1 MQRTGTPDP
10 IVVVRARS
18 DDDLNAMIHVR
29 AAADPHSPRPRLDN
43 LRHNLAGN
51 PDLAYLVARAQ
62 DSPVGCGFVDV
73 SHASVARAH
82 VLVTP
87 EARRQGVGTALLA
100 AVSEHARKRPDRR
113 SSKVQSVP
121 MTKARSSSSSAAAL
135 RRRAGR
141 RRSFSI
147 LRAVGDLTVEPPAGV
162 RIVSRAEM
170 PDAVEGMYEVARE
183 AEPDIP
189 GGAPVRP
196 YEVWRATEIERPSLE
211 PELTFIALAGDEVVG
226 YAILDSLRGEPWHRL
241 TAVKRAWRGRGIA
254 TALKRAQIQAAQKK
268 GFARLV
274 TTNEERNRPMRS
286 INRALGYRP
295 EPSLSTIV
303 MRGPLLL
310 AEVGG

>member
-1 MQRTGTPDP
+1 MRRTGTPGP

-18 DDDLNAMIHVR
+18 DNDLNAMIQVR
-29 AAADPHSPRPRLDN
+29 AAADPHAPPPRLDN

-51 PDLAYLVARAQ
+51 PDLAYLVARTQ
-62 DSPVGCGFVDV
+62 GSPAGCGFVDV

-82 VLVTP
+82 VLVAP
-87 EARRQGVGTALLA
+87 EARRQGVGTALLVG
-100 AVSEHARKRPDRR
+100 VSERAQAAGQASLEGPVRADDEASLQFFGSRGF
-113 SSKVQSVP
+113 
-121 MTKARSSSSSAAAL
+121 TKTGGEEAVVL
-135 RRRAGR
+135 DLG
-141 RRSFSI
+141 
-147 LRAVGDLTVEPPAGV
+147 AVGELTVETPPGV

-170 PDAVEGMYEVARE
+170 PDAAEGMYEVARE

-196 YEVWRATEIERPSLE
+196 FDVWRATELERPSLE

-254 TALKRAQIQAAQKK
+254 MALKRSQIQAAQKK
-268 GFARLV
+268 AYARLV
-274 TTNEERNRPMRS
+274 TTNEERNHRMRS

-295 EPSLSTIV
+295 EPSLSTIL
-303 MRGPLLL
+303 MRGPLHL
-310 AEVGG
+310 AEVDG

>member
-10 IVVVRARS
+10 IAVVRAHS
-18 DDDLNAMIHVR
+18 DDDLNAMIQVR

-51 PDLAYLVARAQ
+51 PDLAYFVARVQ
-62 DSPVGCGFVDV
+62 DEPIGCGFVDV
-73 SHASVARAH
+73 SHASAAPAH
-82 VLVTP
+82 ALVSP
-87 EARRQGVGTALLA
+87 DARRQGVGTALLA
-100 AVSEHARKRPDRR
+100 GVSEHAHAAGLAELEGPIRADDEDSLAFFERR
-113 SSKVQSVP
+113 GFK
-121 MTKARSSSSSAAAL
+121 KAGGEEAVILDL
-135 RRRAGR
+135 RE
-141 RRSFSI
+141 
-147 LRAVGDLTVEPPAGV
+147 VGDLTAEPPAGV
-162 RIVSRAEM
+162 RIVSRSEA
-170 PDAVEGMYEVARE
+170 PDTVEGMYEVARE

-268 GFARLV
+268 GFDRLV
-274 TTNEERNRPMRS
+274 TTNEQRNHPMRS

-303 MRGPLLL
+303 MRGPLLIPD
-310 AEVGG
+310 VDR

>member
-1 MQRTGTPDP
+1 MKRTGTPDP

-18 DDDLNAMIHVR
+18 DNDLKAMMHVR
-29 AAADPHSPRPRLDN
+29 AAADPHSPPPRLDN

-51 PDLAYLVARAQ
+51 PDLAYLVAHGQ
-62 DSPVGCGFVDV
+62 DSPVGCVFVDV
-73 SHASVARAH
+73 SYPSVARAH

-100 AVSEHARKRPDRR
+100 GVSERAQAAGQVKLEGPIRADDEGSLQFFARRGF
-113 SSKVQSVP
+113 
-121 MTKARSSSSSAAAL
+121 TKAGGEEAVVL
-135 RRRAGR
+135 D
-141 RRSFSI
+141 

-162 RIVSRAEM
+162 RIISRAEM
-170 PDAVEGMYEVARE
+170 PDAAEGMYEVARE

-196 YEVWRATEIERPSLE
+196 YDTWRATELERPSLE

-254 TALKRAQIQAAQKK
+254 TALKRSQIQAAQKK

-274 TTNEERNRPMRS
+274 TTNEERNQPMRS

-310 AEVGG
+310 AEVDS

>member
-1 MQRTGTPDP
+1 MKRTGTPDP

-18 DDDLNAMIHVR
+18 DDDLKAMIHVR
-29 AAADPHSPRPRLDN
+29 AAADPHTPRPRLDN

-51 PDLAYLVARAQ
+51 RDLAYLVARSQ

-82 VLVTP
+82 VVVTP

-100 AVSEHARKRPDRR
+100 GVSERAQAAGQAKLEGPIRADDEASLQFFGRR
-113 SSKVQSVP
+113 GF
-121 MTKARSSSSSAAAL
+121 TKAGGEEAVVL
-135 RRRAGR
+135 D
-141 RRSFSI
+141 
-147 LRAVGDLTVEPPAGV
+147 LRAVGDVTVEPPAGV
-162 RIVSRAEM
+162 GIVSRAEM
-170 PDAVEGMYEVARE
+170 PDAAGGMYEVARE

-196 YEVWRATEIERPSLE
+196 YDSWRATELERPSLD

-254 TALKRAQIQAAQKK
+254 TALKRSQIQAARKK

-274 TTNEERNRPMRS
+274 TTNEERNHPMRS

-310 AEVGG
+310 AEVDG

>member
-1 MQRTGTPDP
+1 MLRTGTPDP
-10 IVVVRARS
+10 IVVVRAHS

-29 AAADPHSPRPRLDN
+29 AAADPHAQRPRLDN

-51 PDLAYLVARAQ
+51 PDLTYLVARAQ

-73 SHASVARAH
+73 AQATIARAH

-87 EARRQGVGTALLA
+87 DARRQGVGTALLA
-100 AVSEHARKRPDRR
+100 AVSERARTAGLAELEGPIRADDEG
-113 SSKVQSVP
+113 SLQHF
-121 MTKARSSSSSAAAL
+121 
-135 RRRAGR
+135 RRRGFTK
-141 RRSFSI
+141 SGGEE
-147 LRAVGDLTVEPPAGV
+147 AVVLDLAEIGDLMAEPPAGL
-162 RIVSRAEM
+162 RIVSRAEA
-170 PDAVEGMYEVARE
+170 PDTVEGMYEVARE

-196 YEVWRATEIERPSLE
+196 PEVWRAAEIERPSLA
-211 PELTFIALAGDEVVG
+211 PELMFLALAGDEVVG

-241 TAVKRAWRGRGIA
+241 TAVKRAWRGHGIA
-254 TALKRAQIQAAQKK
+254 TALKRAQIQAAKKK
-268 GFARLV
+268 GYARLV

-310 AEVGG
+310 AEKER